1 MKYRILNLLQQLST
15 SHWFM
20 PLILSFCSV
29 LLLSLCIWL
38 DLTLTKNHIL
48 SYGLGFQ
55 ISKESIQQLM
65 TIIIT
70 VSISITCVILSI
82 TMLTLSFTSNLLG
95 PRLIPNF
102 IRQGKTQTI
111 IGVFISIYIYCLT
124 LLTVSSTNYAKDN
137 PMLITLYVGIGLA
150 LTSFIMLIYFIHH
163 ISQAIQVSNI
173 LEQLSIEVT
182 NSINRLFLETKP
194 KKNNVFSSIHQKQLY
209 KEKTKIIINKQ
220 GYIQTVN
227 YQSLKTIATE
237 NNMLIE
243 LIKKSGHFIFDDMVI
258 GYIYHNKDVSD
269 STHKQ
274 IINCLATGKTRTSVQ
289 DIEYGFDQIAE
300 IAVRALSPGINNPYT
315 AINCIHK
322 IGYLLQH
329 LSKRF
334 PPESY
339 LLDEDNKI
347 RVVSPFL
354 SYKGVIDIAI
364 NQIRQNSHTH
374 VSVTIEL
381 IKTAGNILALELP
394 EPMKIALQ
402 VQAKIIYEQSHQ
414 EKFSEYDKKKIE
426 SEYFK
431 LL

>member
-194 KKNNVFSSIHQKQLY
+194 KKNNVFSSIHQL
-209 KEKTKIIINKQ
+209 
-220 GYIQTVN
+220 
-227 YQSLKTIATE
+227 SL
-237 NNMLIE
+237 
-243 LIKKSGHFIFDDMVI
+243 
-258 GYIYHNKDVSD
+258 
-269 STHKQ
+269 
-274 IINCLATGKTRTSVQ
+274 
-289 DIEYGFDQIAE
+289 
-300 IAVRALSPGINNPYT
+300 
-315 AINCIHK
+315 IH
-322 IGYLLQH
+322 I
-329 LSKRF
+329 
-334 PPESY
+334 
-339 LLDEDNKI
+339 
-347 RVVSPFL
+347 
-354 SYKGVIDIAI
+354 
-364 NQIRQNSHTH
+364 
-374 VSVTIEL
+374 
-381 IKTAGNILALELP
+381 
-394 EPMKIALQ
+394 
-402 VQAKIIYEQSHQ
+402 
-414 EKFSEYDKKKIE
+414 
-426 SEYFK
+426 
-431 LL
+431 